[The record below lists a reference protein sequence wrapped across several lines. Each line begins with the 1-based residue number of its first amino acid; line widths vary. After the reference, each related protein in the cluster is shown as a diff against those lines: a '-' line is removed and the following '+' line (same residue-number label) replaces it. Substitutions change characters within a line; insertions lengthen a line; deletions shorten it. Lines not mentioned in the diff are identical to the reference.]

1 MNHLHIFRFF
11 LGALFAVFLGS
22 TSSHA
27 QTEKT
32 DSLAADSLRP
42 LLLSPDS
49 AAKQT
54 QKIPIT
60 KKLKQSWLARFIRS
74 FDEYD
79 TAYITP
85 NYYNFT
91 AMMQNTNIFQLYKLS
106 GRAANGQRQSI
117 SARPEANVKVGPY
130 FGWRWIFV
138 GYTFDIS
145 HPAKVGSSTEFSLSL
160 YSSKLGCDFVHVR
173 NNGNYRLRRVTGF
186 GDIPPDKVKDT
197 PFDGINAKTTSFD
210 AYYVFNHRRFSYPA
224 AYNQSTVQRRSQG
237 SGMLGLGFSK
247 QVVDFDYTRLP
258 DYLQHAPDGTPL
270 LIDEL
275 KFSGFNY
282 TYYYISGGY
291 AYNWVFLP
299 KWTLGVSLMPSVG
312 WRQVKGEKRAG
323 IEDVFLNMKNFSFDG
338 LFRMGLVW
346 NNSRIFAGAS
356 LISHL
361 YLYKKQRLTVTNS
374 INYLNIYAGFYFQR
388 KRQYR
393 NRKL

>member
-1 MNHLHIFRFF
+1 MNQLHILHCL
-11 LGALFAVFLGS
+11 LGALLTALLACMP
-22 TSSHA
+22 SHA

-32 DSLAADSLRP
+32 DSIATDSLR
-42 LLLSPDS
+42 LLLLAPDS
-49 AAKQT
+49 AAT
-54 QKIPIT
+54 PAQKLSIT

-91 AMMQNTNIFQLYKLS
+91 AMAQNTNIFQLYKLS
-106 GRAANGQRQSI
+106 GRAADGHRQSI
-117 SARPEANVKVGPY
+117 STKPEANVKVGPY

-145 HPAKVGSSTEFSLSL
+145 HPAKAGSATELSLSL
-160 YSSKLGCDFVHVR
+160 YSSQLGCDFVHVR
-173 NNGNYRLRRVTGF
+173 NNGNYRLRRATGF
-186 GDIPPDKVKDT
+186 GEIPPNTVKNE

-224 AYNQSTVQRRSQG
+224 VYNQSTVQRRSQG

-247 QVVDFDYTRLP
+247 QSVDFDYTRLP
-258 DYLQHAPDGTPL
+258 DYLQPL